1 MDAHARPTS
10 CCCMEPKSGACMS
23 GALHYCVGLYA
34 FMHVGMH
41 LGKGGVMAQQ
51 CEPVDTRATYMDN
64 TAP

>member
-1 MDAHARPTS
+1 
-10 CCCMEPKSGACMS
+10 MEPKSGACMS

-51 CEPVDTRATYMDN
+51 CEPVHTRATYMEK